1 MLTKAAPSSP
11 LGYKTLHSVAI
22 FYLRKLVGVPYNTIE
37 PENLPCEIGGRGCC
51 RSRVQAAVMV
61 LMARMLC
68 IKTDAEHRGFKLLE
82 NLEVFGSAVRVDVIK
97 ED

>member
-1 MLTKAAPSSP
+1 
-11 LGYKTLHSVAI
+11 
-22 FYLRKLVGVPYNTIE
+22 
-37 PENLPCEIGGRGCC
+37 
-51 RSRVQAAVMV
+51 MV